1 LASPRRTLAYPRTL
15 SHMRMEVASSLWK
28 EGPPRSGRK
37 AHSCWRNPRP
47 KSIAVVPPFHP
58 RHPLRQRPPSSP
70 LPTSTPAS
78 DGQRAMQARDPSLPA
93 PPPTMPSPSPH
104 SRPSPH
110 PLDHCIAAPLLTLC
124 IIVPPPLV
132 ISTNWMPHRNRQQ
145 RRTRPS
151 PKESRGQ
158 SPYASTVLDCMSKDS
173 MAKEVAEAQSVLIV
187 HAWSTVLSS

>member
-1 LASPRRTLAYPRTL
+1 LPPHPKSRPPHRGSCASHARQSRLCLPILASPRRTLAYPRTL

-78 DGQRAMQARDPSLPA
+78 DGQRAMQARDPSLLM

-104 SRPSPH
+104 SCPSPH
-110 PLDHCIAAPLLTLC
+110 PLYHCVAAPLLTLC
-124 IIVPPPLV
+124 IIAPPPLCWV
-132 ISTNWMPHRNRQQ
+132 RASHLPR
-145 RRTRPS
+145 
-151 PKESRGQ
+151 SRGRG
-158 SPYASTVLDCMSKDS
+158 DCHRS
-173 MAKEVAEAQSVLIV
+173 
-187 HAWSTVLSS
+187 